1 MESFDIYKDIAER
14 TGGDI
19 YIGVVGPVRTGK
31 STFIKRFMDLLVLP
45 NMENDYAKERAKD
58 ELPQSANGKTIMT
71 TEPKFIPNEAV
82 SITLGDGVNCKV
94 RLIDCV
100 GYVVPEAEGHLDGDA
115 PRMVHTPWSKDPMPF
130 IEAAELGTKKVI
142 TDHSTIGVL
151 MTTDGS
157 ITDIPRES
165 YIQAEERIVKE
176 LKGLGKPFA
185 MVLNTSHPFADET
198 KELQQELSEKYD
210 VSVLPLNCAQLKS
223 EDILLLLEKILYEFP
238 MKEIRIQ
245 FPRWIETLEREHWL
259 KKEIVS
265 ILKTLMTST
274 DKLTEIKDSLKDLE
288 TGDYIKK
295 AYLDNVSLGEGAAN
309 LSLAVDDGLFY
320 RILSETIDMPIEND
334 YHLISTIK
342 KLSEVK
348 KNYDKIEQALSDVK
362 RKGYGV
368 VSPLFEEIQLE
379 QPEVF
384 KQGSRYGIKLKAK
397 GESIHLIKADI
408 ETEVS
413 PIIGNEEQSK
423 EFIDTLIED
432 FKNDPTKIWDLNLF
446 GRTLK
451 SLVNDGMQNKIYRMP
466 EDAQMK
472 LQETLQKIVNE
483 GSGGLICI
491 IL

>member
-14 TGGDI
+14 TNGDI

-82 SITLGDGVNCKV
+82 SITLGDDVHCKV

-100 GYVVPEAEGHLDGDA
+100 GYVVPEAEGHLDGDS
-115 PRMVHTPWSKDPMPF
+115 PRMVHTPWSKEPMPF
-130 IEAAELGTKKVI
+130 VEAAELGTKKVI
-142 TDHSTIGVL
+142 TDHSTVGVL
-151 MTTDGS
+151 ITTDGS

-165 YIQAEERIVKE
+165 YIQAEERIVGE
-176 LKGLGKPFA
+176 LKELGKPFV
-185 MVLNTSHPFADET
+185 MVLNTTQPFAAET
-198 KELQQELSEKYD
+198 KELQKELSEKYD
-210 VSVLPLNCAQLKS
+210 VSVLPFNCAQLKT
-223 EDILLLLEKILYEFP
+223 EDIHSLMETLLYEFP

-245 FPRWIETLEREHWL
+245 FPRWIETLESDHWL

-265 ILKTLMTST
+265 ILKNVMAST
-274 DKLTEIKDSLKDLE
+274 NKLTEIKETLTDLA
-288 TGDYIKK
+288 TGDYVKK
-295 AYLDNVSLGEGAAN
+295 AYLDHVSLGEGAAN
-309 LSLAVDDGLFY
+309 LSLSVDDGLFY

-384 KQGSRYGIKLKAK
+384 KQGSRYGIKLKAR

-432 FKNDPTKIWDLNLF
+432 FKTDPEKIWDLNLF
-446 GRTLK
+446 GRTLQ
-451 SLVNDGMQNKIYRMP
+451 SLVNDGMQNKMYRMP
-466 EDAQMK
+466 EDAQLK